1 MLRFYAPTECRM
13 GRLAAPKIPVI
24 YLEAMEES
32 TGEGKEPDKAGDAP
46 VASLQK
52 WELSEG
58 ILGNSRKRHSH
69 PHHYK
74 QETCSGRIL

>member
-1 MLRFYAPTECRM
+1 M
-13 GRLAAPKIPVI
+13 AAPKIPVI

-32 TGEGKEPDKAGDAP
+32 TDEGKEPDETGNAP

-74 QETCSGRIL
+74 QETRSGRIL